1 MSSILYYSN
10 YCENCKKLLGVLSQN
25 KVNEEVHYVCIDKR
39 VKGNDGATYVILENS
54 QNILLPPT
62 ITKVPALLLITQ
74 GHHVL
79 FGDQIYQHLQPR
91 ENNFSQR
98 VAGAP
103 NEPSAFSMG
112 SLAMGGVA
120 SDNFSFLDQSADSMS
135 AKGDGGLRQMHQYAT
150 LDYVDKIQ
158 TPPEDYEP
166 NTIGNQ
172 GMTLEQIQQKR
183 NAEIPQKK
191 GAPIQPI

>member
-1 MSSILYYSN
+1 MASILYYSN
-10 YCENCKKLLGVLSQN
+10 YCDNCKKLLGVLSQN
-25 KVNEEVHYVCIDKR
+25 KVKEEVHYVCIDR
-39 VKGNDGATYVILENS
+39 RTKGNDGATYIILENN
-54 QNILLPPT
+54 QKILLPPT
-62 ITKVPALLLITQ
+62 VTKVPALLLMTQ

-98 VAGAP
+98 VAGTP

-120 SDNFSFLDQSADSMS
+120 SDNYSFLDQSADSMS

-172 GMTLEQIQQKR
+172 GMTLEQIQQQR

>member
-1 MSSILYYSN
+1 M
-10 YCENCKKLLGVLSQN
+10 
-25 KVNEEVHYVCIDKR
+25 
-39 VKGNDGATYVILENS
+39 
-54 QNILLPPT
+54 
-62 ITKVPALLLITQ
+62 
-74 GHHVL
+74 L

-98 VAGAP
+98 VSGAP
-103 NEPSAFSMG
+103 DEPSAFSMG

-120 SDNFSFLDQSADSMS
+120 SDNFSFLDQSADSMA

-150 LDYVDKIQ
+150 LDYVDKIR
-158 TPPEDYEP
+158 TPPDDYEP

-172 GMTLEQIQQKR
+172 GMTMEQIQQQR

>member
-10 YCENCKKLLGVLSQN
+10 YCDNCKKLLSVLTQN
-25 KVNEEVHYVCIDKR
+25 KVKEEVHYVCIDR
-39 VKGNDGATYVILENS
+39 RSKGNDGALYIILENN
-54 QNILLPPT
+54 QKILLPPT
-62 ITKVPALLLITQ
+62 VTKVPALLLITQ

-91 ENNFSQR
+91 ENNFSRR
-98 VAGAP
+98 VAGTP

-120 SDNFSFLDQSADSMS
+120 SDNYSFLDQSAESMS

-150 LDYVDKIQ
+150 LDYIDKIQ
-158 TPPEDYEP
+158 TPPDEYEP

-172 GMTLEQIQQKR
+172 GMTLEQIQQQR
-183 NAEIPQKK
+183 NAEIPQSK
-191 GAPIQPI
+191 GAAPI